1 MRAFLFAWNPDKWE
15 WPDLEQDVKDLAE
28 TGVFV
33 DAWSCA
39 SHKAVREGDK
49 AYLIKLGKEPKG
61 IMGSGFISSEP
72 FMGENHRGQPRM
84 RILVNFDRLLNPYKE
99 EILPLDTLK
108 SGALA
113 AQHWSTQ
120 SSGIAIKPHLVEE
133 LESVWL
139 DFLRNKYRSI

>member
-15 WPDLEQDVKDLAE
+15 WPDLEQDIKDLAE
-28 TGVFV
+28 TSIFV

-61 IMGSGFISSEP
+61 IMGSGFVSSEP

-99 EILPLDTLK
+99 EILSLDVLK

-113 AQHWSTQ
+113 SQHWSTQ
-120 SSGIAIKPHLVEE
+120 SSGIAIKPELVYE

-139 DFLRNKYRSI
+139 DFLKDKLR

>member
-1 MRAFLFAWNPDKWE
+1 MNAFLFAWNPDKWP
-15 WPDLEQDVKDLAE
+15 WPDLAQDVKDLEE

-61 IMGSGFISSEP
+61 IIGSGFISSEP

-84 RILVNFDRLLNPYKE
+84 RILVNFEKLLNPDNE
-99 EILPLDTLK
+99 EILSLDVLK
-108 SGALA
+108 SGVLA
-113 AQHWSTQ
+113 SQHWSTQ
-120 SSGIAIKPHLVEE
+120 SSGIKIKPEVADE

-139 DFLRNKYRSI
+139 DFLREKRRR

>member
-1 MRAFLFAWNPDKWE
+1 MNAFLFAWNPDKWP

-28 TGVFV
+28 TGIFV
-33 DAWSCA
+33 DAWSCS
-39 SHKAVREGDK
+39 SHKAIREGDK
-49 AYLIKLGKEPKG
+49 AYLIKLGAAPKG

-84 RILVNFDRLLNPYKE
+84 RILINFERLLDPDKE
-99 EILPLDTLK
+99 ELLSLDVLK

-120 SSGIAIKPHLVEE
+120 SSGIKIRPEVTHE
-133 LESVWL
+133 LEQAWL
-139 DFLRNKYRSI
+139 DFLREKRRR

>member
-1 MRAFLFAWNPDKWE
+1 MNAFLFAWNPDKWA

-28 TGVFV
+28 TGIFV
-33 DAWSCA
+33 DAWSCS
-39 SHKAVREGDK
+39 SHKAVREGDR

-61 IMGSGFISSEP
+61 IMGSGYISSEP

-84 RILVNFDRLLNPYKE
+84 RILINFERLLDPYHE
-99 EILPLDTLK
+99 EILSLDVLK

-120 SSGIAIKPHLVEE
+120 SSGIKIKPEVADE
-133 LESVWL
+133 LDQVWQ
-139 DFLRNKYRSI
+139 DFLKDKRRG

>member
-15 WPDLEQDVKDLAE
+15 WPDLELDVKDLAE
-28 TGVFV
+28 TGIFV
-33 DAWSCA
+33 DAWSCS

-99 EILPLDTLK
+99 EILSLDVLK

-113 AQHWSTQ
+113 SQHWSTQ
-120 SSGIAIKPHLVEE
+120 SSGIAIKPELVYE

-139 DFLRNKYRSI
+139 DFLKNKLRR